1 MERQHLTLHKYM
13 TVLWYTKKP
22 LLSASSLCLFLIVL
36 FLPPLSKLW
45 LLYATAQHKPN
56 CLKGRNSCTGVPL
69 LRGCHH
75 QFHQIMLNILK
86 AHGIGLESLGYDYYV
101 IISRL

>member
-56 CLKGRNSCTGVPL
+56 SLKPYKIKSFYLDAKYFKSAWNR
-69 LRGCHH
+69 
-75 QFHQIMLNILK
+75 F
-86 AHGIGLESLGYDYYV
+86 GITW
-101 IISRL
+101 I